1 MQADLVVALGS
12 TLSVYPAASLP
23 LLAARRGVPYVIVNR
38 GVTEHDH
45 EPSVSLRI
53 EGEVSAVFSAAVEAA
68 LSDL

>member
-1 MQADLVVALGS
+1 
-12 TLSVYPAASLP
+12 VYPAASFP